1 MCALRHP
8 RRDGPEPSAI
18 CRSRVRPHDATNV
31 LVAVEHIVVVVSPCA
46 RRWRACCRGSWAIDD
61 ELGELRGIAG
71 ALAVVLHWPILDDFT
86 SFSSAIRRRENIAK
100 RRYLPEVGAVCEK
113 SARTD
118 LCGGRPVM
126 DVPSLLG
133 RVGVKRFQT
142 APSIRC

>member
-46 RRWRACCRGSWAIDD
+46 HRWRACCRGSWAIDD

-71 ALAVVLHWPILDDFT
+71 AFAVVLHWPILDDFT
-86 SFSSAIRRRENIAK
+86 SFRA
-100 RRYLPEVGAVCEK
+100 RYAHPHEPFPA
-113 SARTD
+113 SR
-118 LCGGRPVM
+118 M
-126 DVPSLLG
+126 SPSMSG
-133 RVGVKRFQT
+133 QAYRSR
-142 APSIRC
+142 

>member
-46 RRWRACCRGSWAIDD
+46 HRWRACCRGSWAIDD

-71 ALAVVLHWPILDDFT
+71 AFFHFKYHFNTTTTQKLAIPST
-86 SFSSAIRRRENIAK
+86 NNQ
-100 RRYLPEVGAVCEK
+100 
-113 SARTD
+113 
-118 LCGGRPVM
+118 PV
-126 DVPSLLG
+126 
-133 RVGVKRFQT
+133 F
-142 APSIRC
+142 